1 MKRRRPY
8 GRHRLSRDAE
18 RLAWLAQGLADSGSR
33 LEDVWLEAEMSGL
46 IEKLLKAADEE
57 ALNQA
62 LDRLR
67 ETNSRAYDEL
77 ADLIEA
83 ACEVRQSGEQS
94 RLLIALPV
102 LAWSRYAIPTRNIP
116 KTLLDAL
123 RAQLSAHIL
132 GAEARVN
139 FADYL
144 FSPDQLPQGYA
155 DTWAFADALWTA
167 SAADKDLK
175 VDAKLLA
182 ESQMFVSDVR
192 YLIAAVQVPAGKPV
206 FRWNEV
212 DGGRAAALVAWRE
225 QGGPNFQS
233 LLTGCAY
240 EVLTPD
246 AYFAAWRQADQETRP
261 FALKAAV
268 AYLQTLFNL
277 TANRIR
283 AVAAPYFEHG
293 LEEWR
298 ISFLRAGS
306 DDVVHGVTWPLL
318 GNDDENSDLGAE
330 IEALLKSTGIGD
342 VQILGTRMPV
352 EYCDDCGAPLFPS
365 PEGENVHAE
374 LPEELQDA
382 PPAQL
387 H

>member
-1 MKRRRPY
+1 MKRRRLY
-8 GRHRLSRDAE
+8 GRHRLTRDAE

-33 LEDVWLEAEMSGL
+33 LEDVWLEAEMSAL
-46 IEKLLKAADEE
+46 ILKQLKQADED

-67 ETNSRAYDEL
+67 ETSPRAYDEL

-83 ACEVRQSGEQS
+83 ACEVSQGEQHS
-94 RLLIALPV
+94 SLLIALPV
-102 LAWSRYAIPTRNIP
+102 LAWSRYAIPTRNLP
-116 KTLLDAL
+116 KALLDTL
-123 RAQLSAHIL
+123 RVQLSAHIL
-132 GAEARVN
+132 GADAKVN

-155 DTWAFADALWTA
+155 DTWAFAEVLWN
-167 SAADKDLK
+167 AAAAGQDLK
-175 VDAKLLA
+175 VVADTLP

-192 YLIAAVQVPAGKPV
+192 YLIAVVQVPNGRPL

-212 DGGRAAALVAWRE
+212 EGGRAAALVNWRE
-225 QGGPNFQS
+225 QGGPLFQS
-233 LLTGCAY
+233 VLTGCSY

-246 AYFAAWRQADQETRP
+246 AYFAAWRQADMETRP
-261 FALKAAV
+261 FALQAAV
-268 AYLQTLFNL
+268 AYLQSLFNL
-277 TANRIR
+277 PASGIR
-283 AVAAPYFEHG
+283 AVAAPYYEHG

-298 ISFLRAGS
+298 ISFMRAGS

-318 GNDDENSDLGAE
+318 GDDDENADLGAA
-330 IEALLKSTGIGD
+330 IEALLKGTGIGE
-342 VQILGTRMPV
+342 VRILNTRMPM

-365 PEGENVHAE
+365 PEAENVHAE
-374 LPEELQDA
+374 LPQEIQDA

>member
-1 MKRRRPY
+1 MKRRRLY

-33 LEDVWLEAEMSGL
+33 LEDVWLDAEMSAL
-46 IEKLLKAADEE
+46 IEKLLKAADED

-83 ACEVRQSGEQS
+83 ACEVGHGQDSS
-94 RLLIALPV
+94 YLLVALPV
-102 LAWSRYAIPTRNIP
+102 LAWSRYAIPTQSIAKP
-116 KTLLDAL
+116 VLDAL
-123 RAQLSAHIL
+123 RAQLCAHVL
-132 GAEARVN
+132 GAEAQVC

-155 DTWAFADALWTA
+155 DTWAFADTLWQ
-167 SAADKDLK
+167 AAATGKDLK
-175 VDAKLLA
+175 IDSRQLP

-192 YLIAAVQVPAGKPV
+192 YLVAAVQVPSGRPV

-212 DGGRAAALVAWRE
+212 EGGRAAALVNWRE

-233 LLTGCAY
+233 LLTGCSY

-246 AYFAAWRQADQETRP
+246 AYFAAWRHADQETRP

-268 AYLQTLFNL
+268 SYLQNLFEL
-277 TANRIR
+277 PANRLR
-283 AVAAPYFEHG
+283 AIAAPYYEHG

-298 ISFLRAGS
+298 ISFLRVGS
-306 DDVVHGVTWPLL
+306 DEVVHGVTWPLL
-318 GNDDENSDLGAE
+318 GDDDENTDLGGE
-330 IEALLKSTGIGD
+330 IEALLKSTGIGE
-342 VQILGTRMPV
+342 VLILNTRMPV

-365 PEGENVHAE
+365 PDGENVHAE

>member
-1 MKRRRPY
+1 MKRRRLY

-33 LEDVWLEAEMSGL
+33 LEDVWLQSEMSAL
-46 IEKLLKAADEE
+46 IEKLLKSGDED

-62 LDRLR
+62 LDGLR
-67 ETNSRAYDEL
+67 ETNPRDYDEL

-83 ACEVRQSGEQS
+83 ACEVGQSGGQS
-94 RLLIALPV
+94 HLLLALPV
-102 LAWSRYAIPTRNIP
+102 LAWSRYAIPTRNVP
-116 KTLLDAL
+116 KAVLDTL
-123 RAQLSAHIL
+123 RVQLSAHIL
-132 GAEARVN
+132 GTEARVN

-155 DTWAFADALWTA
+155 DTWALAEALRM
-167 SAADKDLK
+167 AATTNQDLK
-175 VDAKLLA
+175 VDARQLP

-192 YLIAAVQVPAGKPV
+192 YLIGIVQVPAGRPV

-212 DGGRAAALVAWRE
+212 DGGRAAALVDWRE
-225 QGGPNFQS
+225 QGGPGFQS
-233 LLTGCAY
+233 LLTGSNY

-246 AYFAAWRQADQETRP
+246 AYFSAWRHADMETRP

-268 AYLQTLFNL
+268 AYLQNLFSL
-277 TANRIR
+277 PANRLR
-283 AVAAPYFEHG
+283 AVAAPYYEHG

-298 ISFLRAGS
+298 ISFLRPGS

-318 GNDDENSDLGAE
+318 GTDDENADLGAE
-330 IEALLKSTGIGD
+330 IEALLKGVG
-342 VQILGTRMPV
+342 VGEVHILNTRMPV
-352 EYCDDCGAPLFPS
+352 EYCDDCGAPLFPNLD
-365 PEGENVHAE
+365 GENVHTE
-374 LPEELQDA
+374 LPEEIQDS

>member
-1 MKRRRPY
+1 MKRRRLY

-33 LEDVWLEAEMSGL
+33 MEDLWLEAEMRAL
-46 IEKLLKAADEE
+46 VEKLLSAADED

-67 ETNSRAYDEL
+67 ETNSGAYDGL

-83 ACEVRQSGEQS
+83 ECEAT
-94 RLLIALPV
+94 RLADGAFLLVALPV
-102 LAWSRYAIPTRNIP
+102 LAWSRYAIPTLSIAKP
-116 KTLLDAL
+116 VLEAL
-123 RAQLSAHIL
+123 RAQLGAHVL
-132 GAEARVN
+132 GAGCKVF

-155 DTWAFADALWTA
+155 DTWNFADRLWQ
-167 SAADKDLK
+167 SAAAGKDLK
-175 VDAKLLA
+175 IDSRQLP
-182 ESQMFVSDVR
+182 ESQLFVSDVR
-192 YLIAAVQVPAGKPV
+192 YLVAAVRVPDGRPV

-212 DGGRAAALVAWRE
+212 DGGRTEALTHWRE

-233 LLTGCAY
+233 LLTGCSY
-240 EVLTPD
+240 ELLLPD
-246 AYFAAWRQADQETRP
+246 AYFAAWRRADQEIRP

-268 AYLQTLFNL
+268 SYLQDLLNL
-277 TANRIR
+277 PASKLGAI
-283 AVAAPYFEHG
+283 AAPYYEHG

-306 DDVVHGVTWPLL
+306 DSVVHGVVWPLL
-318 GNDDENSDLGAE
+318 GEDDENSNLGAE
-330 IEALLKSTGIGD
+330 IESLLKSTGIGE
-342 VQILGTRMPV
+342 VRILNTRMPV
-352 EYCDDCGAPLFPS
+352 EYCDDCGSPLFPS
-365 PEGENVHAE
+365 PEAENMHAE
-374 LPEELQDA
+374 LPEELQDL